1 MPLRKDKSVPKQF
14 LSTIWTMTGR
24 LTTLAAS
31 TLLASTLL
39 VTALASSPLAYAAG
53 AATAAATGVSAFSSA
68 TGSEPPAP
76 WRIVGLPDRYA
87 KPVAQFDITELDGK
101 KVVRVR
107 ADKAYGN
114 LVHDWKGPL
123 GSLRWRWR
131 LDNPLLNA
139 NLKSKNTE
147 DIALK
152 VCLTFDMPADQ
163 IPSAER
169 SKFKLAQF
177 FSRDKLPTAT
187 LCYVWAHAEAAG
199 AELTSPYTGRVRYV
213 VLNSGEGQLK
223 TWQDHTRSISADFLK
238 AFGAESPT
246 VPAVT
251 AIIVGADSDN
261 TEGASLGYVADM
273 VVQP

>member
-1 MPLRKDKSVPKQF
+1 MPLRKDKFVPKLF
-14 LSTIWTMTGR
+14 LSAIWTTTGR
-24 LTTLAAS
+24 STIRAARA
-31 TLLASTLL
+31 LQIASLQ
-39 VTALASSPLAYAAG
+39 VTALVITVLVTTAPAHAAG
-53 AATAAATGVSAFSSA
+53 PVAFSIATGV
-68 TGSEPPAP
+68 EPPAP
-76 WRIVGLPDRYA
+76 WRTVGLPDRYA
-87 KPVAQFDITELDGK
+87 IPVAQFDMAQLDGK

-107 ADKAYGN
+107 ADSAYGN
-114 LVHDWKGPL
+114 LVHDWQGPL
-123 GSLRWRWR
+123 TSLKWRWR
-131 LDNPLLNA
+131 LDNPLRNA

-152 VCLTFDMPADQ
+152 VCLTFDMPVDQ
-163 IPSAER
+163 VPSAER

-187 LCYVWAHAEAAG
+187 LCYVWTQAEAAG
-199 AELTSPYTGRVRYV
+199 AELTSPYTGRVHYV

-223 TWQDHTRSISADFLK
+223 TWQEHTRNVNADFLK
-238 AFGAESPT
+238 AFGTESPV

-261 TEGASLGYVADM
+261 TKGSSLGYVADI